1 MDRNLALEAT
11 RVTEAAAL
19 ASAQWMGK
27 GDGASASKA
36 ATEAMRTVL
45 DSIYFKGTI
54 VINKGTKTSSPD
66 LFLGESVGCG
76 DEPKIDIALDPL
88 ECTESVAFGRSN
100 AMAVI
105 LMAPSGQL
113 MAVPEIYMEK
123 LAVGPDAAGV
133 IDLNSSV
140 ENNIIRIAKVKNYK
154 ISDLTVVILDRER
167 HRELISRVRSMGA
180 RIHLIPDGDVAGAV
194 ATALPGTGVDVLMG
208 IGGASEG
215 VLAAG
220 ALRCLGGEFQTRFV
234 PGSKNEI
241 DMANKMGISD
251 IKHVYHSK
259 ELARGDSIMFAATGI
274 TDGDLLNGV
283 RYRPDGATTHSL
295 VMRSSTKTRRF
306 IVTDHFFE
314 GKPEY

>member
-1 MDRNLALEAT
+1 MHC
-11 RVTEAAAL
+11 
-19 ASAQWMGK
+19 
-27 GDGASASKA
+27 
-36 ATEAMRTVL
+36 VL

-54 VINKGTKTSSPD
+54 VINKGTRMSSPE
-66 LFLGESVGCG
+66 LALGDGVGCG
-76 DEPKIDIALDPL
+76 DNPQIDIALDPL

-105 LMAPSGQL
+105 LMAPSSQL

-123 LAVGPDAAGV
+123 IAVGPEAAGV

-140 ENNIIRIAKVKNYK
+140 EDNIIRIAKVKNYK

-167 HRELISRVRSMGA
+167 HQELIKRVRRMGA

-194 ATALPGTGVDVLMG
+194 ATALPGTGIDVLMG

-220 ALRCLGGEFQTRFV
+220 ALRCFGGEFQARFV
-234 PGSKNEI
+234 PTNKDEI
-241 DMANKMGISD
+241 EMAQKMGITD
-251 IKHVYHSK
+251 IRHIYHSE
-259 ELARGDSIMFAATGI
+259 ELAQGDSIMFAATGV

-295 VMRSSTKTRRF
+295 VMRSKTKTRRF

>member
-19 ASAQWMGK
+19 ASSQWMGK
-27 GDGASASKA
+27 GDGASASQA
-36 ATEAMRTVL
+36 ATEAMQTVL

-54 VINKGTKTSSPD
+54 VINKGTKMSSPQ
-66 LFLGESVGCG
+66 LFLGENVGCG
-76 DEPKIDIALDPL
+76 DDPQIDIALDPL

-105 LMAPSGQL
+105 LMAPCGKL
-113 MAVPEIYMEK
+113 LALPEIYMEK
-123 LAVGPDAAGV
+123 IAVGPDAAGV

-140 ENNIIRIAKVKNYK
+140 EDNIIRVAKVKNYN

-167 HRELISRVRSMGA
+167 HQELISRVRRMGA

-194 ATALPGTGVDVLMG
+194 ATALPGTGVDILMG

-215 VLAAG
+215 VLASG
-220 ALRCLGGEFQTRFV
+220 ALRCLGGEFQARFV
-234 PGSKNEI
+234 PVNKDELI
-241 DMANKMGISD
+241 MADKMGITD
-251 IKHVYHSK
+251 IKHIYNSE
-259 ELARGDSIMFAATGI
+259 ELAQGDSIMFAATGI

-283 RYRPDGATTHSL
+283 RYRPNGATTHSL